1 MTVTLNPAG
10 GVTVKPKAA
19 SSPTTVLYDVVG
31 PRGQRRIRNGA
42 IVGGIAAAVLVG
54 AALVQLGANGVLDPK
69 LWSVLLS
76 RDLAQLLLRGV
87 WATVLVALVSI
98 VLSVAGGLL
107 LAAARLADRG
117 WLRGAAR
124 AWIELFR
131 GLPLLV
137 LIFFIFLGFPALGVD
152 VPTFWALTVG
162 ISLYNSAVLAEIF
175 RAGIRSL
182 PRGQAEAAYA
192 IGLSKI
198 ETLRLILLPQAVRIM
213 LPALVAQVVIILK
226 ETSLG
231 FVIGYTELLREG
243 RVAVEYLGGAYAI
256 PVYVAVAAVY
266 LLVNLGLS
274 RLAKQLESRTSRR

>member
-1 MTVTLNPAG
+1 
-10 GVTVKPKAA
+10 
-19 SSPTTVLYDVVG
+19 
-31 PRGQRRIRNGA
+31 
-42 IVGGIAAAVLVG
+42 
-54 AALVQLGANGVLDPK
+54 VLDPK

-87 WATVLVALVSI
+87 WATVVVAVASI

-117 WLRGAAR
+117 WVRGAAR

-152 VPTFWALTVG
+152 VPTFWALTAG

-192 IGLSKI
+192 IGLSKV

-213 LPALVAQVVIILK
+213 LPALVAQVVIVLK

-256 PVYVAVAAVY
+256 PVYVAVALVY

-274 RLAKQLESRTSRR
+274 RLAKQLESRTGRR